1 VSACSIK
8 LVGPLDGYNDNY
20 QANLKL
26 VSIKKKPIRYDVLMA
41 VMSAVVFWN
50 VTPCGFGNCLQD
62 YIPSQ
67 PRRSQSTNINL
78 TLHEAY
84 RRNNKFSQICL
95 AVQQNCRFNKTEIS
109 LRSTIF
115 IRNIFVHCKY

>member
-1 VSACSIK
+1 M
-8 LVGPLDGYNDNY
+8 
-20 QANLKL
+20 
-26 VSIKKKPIRYDVLMA
+26 RYDVLMA
-41 VMSAVVFWN
+41 VMSAMVIWN

-67 PRRSQSTNINL
+67 PRRSQSTNTNL

-109 LRSTIF
+109 PHDLLFSFETYSSIVNIEQNTVLRQIIS
-115 IRNIFVHCKY
+115 NYG